1 MEIVIICI
9 ANMKKIVALT
19 SDNRELNFKQK
30 LGYLEYCALINKK
43 YFLKYNID
51 FFFIK
56 IDSVLSSNF
65 VSKKECVSGYSR
77 NAFSP
82 KAASWTKLLAIYSFF
97 NSKYDHILYLDSD
110 CIVNNH
116 KIKPS
121 FLIKNLRNKQAL
133 FYSDSPWNKK
143 LPNCGLILMKNNT
156 YNKIFISNWW
166 NTFSK
171 KNLSH
176 PYEQYWFQNFWKKNK
191 QKVKK
196 NFKLLNDNICRL
208 ESDKQF
214 IFHMTSDF
222 RSKNKNNFFFKKF
235 MKANGIRFEN
245 IKNSLK
251 HCVIKINTNSI
262 DKQISK
268 RDLFLF
274 DYIIVYITHIFLIIK
289 NYVIIKPLTLVRSY
303 KF

>member
-1 MEIVIICI
+1 M
-9 ANMKKIVALT
+9 NKIVALT
-19 SDNRELNFKQK
+19 SDNRKLNFNQK
-30 LGYLEYCALINKK
+30 LRYIEYCALINKS
-43 YFLKYNID
+43 YFLNYNID
-51 FFFIK
+51 FFIVK
-56 IDSVLSSNF
+56 IDNTLSSNL
-65 VSKKECVSGYSR
+65 VSKKDCISGYSR
-77 NAFSP
+77 SALSP

-97 NSKYDHILYLDSD
+97 KSQYDYILYLDSD

-116 KIKPS
+116 KIKPN
-121 FLIKNLRNKQAL
+121 FLIKNLHNKQAL
-133 FYSDSPWNKK
+133 FYSDRPWNKK
-143 LPNCGLILMKNNT
+143 LPNCGFILMKNNT
-156 YNKIFISNWW
+156 YNKIFIRNWW

-196 NFKLLNDNICRL
+196 NFKLLNDNICSL

-214 IFHMTSDF
+214 IFHMTRDF
-222 RSKNKNNFFFKKF
+222 RSKNKNNFFFKKCI
-235 MKANGIRFEN
+235 KENGIKFRN

-251 HCVIKINTNSI
+251 YCTIKINTNKI
-262 DKQISK
+262 DKEISK

-274 DYIIVYITHIFLIIK
+274 DYIFIYLAHTFLIIK
-289 NYVIIKPLTLVRSY
+289 NYAITKPLTLIRGC